1 MSDEE
6 EEITPE
12 YLNSLLD
19 QARLNAR
26 EEAQR
31 AKMLR
36 EERETVGFGEQDIIK
51 IAGGEEKEEPYV

>member
-51 IAGGEEKEEPYV
+51 IADGEEKEGPYV